1 MRNVRVVVLAHCPTV
16 PIADCLER
24 GYKAPNS
31 INLIS
36 NWKNSMEARVG
47 NFPTLKIKG
56 KTGGTY
62 LTDTSI

>member
-1 MRNVRVVVLAHCPTV
+1 MPNVPGDVLVHCPTV

-62 LTDTSI
+62 LTAPSI

>member
-1 MRNVRVVVLAHCPTV
+1 MRNVPGAVCVHCPTV

-36 NWKNSMEARVG
+36 NWKNSMESKRVIFTPL
-47 NFPTLKIKG
+47 NIRG
-56 KTGGTY
+56 KNGGTY
-62 LTDTSI
+62 LTAPSI